1 MMKRFVFWTFAFSI
15 IFLLFGC
22 QQQNETKQDNQED
35 QNVALEP
42 EQTYQNNCAS
52 CHGQSLEGSLGPSL
66 DKIGSKLSKE
76 EIATIIEKGKDSM
89 PSQPQVSAQAREKL
103 AEWLAA
109 KK

>member
-1 MMKRFVFWTFAFSI
+1 MIKKAAVGLLALSVF
-15 IFLLFGC
+15 IFLFGC
-22 QQQNETKQDNQED
+22 NQQPNDSQSKENGSD
-35 QNVALEP
+35 VSAAP

-52 CHGQSLEGSLGPSL
+52 CHGMNLEGGLGPGL
-66 DKIGSKLSKE
+66 QKIGSKLSKE

-89 PSQPQVSAQAREKL
+89 PSQPQVTPQAREKL